1 MFRNLSLDADTGH
14 IRWTAG
20 GRNGHRA
27 GTKDKY
33 GYRIIHVDGKQ
44 YYAHRIAWHL
54 FHGKWPEGSLDHIN
68 GDKDDNRL
76 VNLREACTREQS
88 RNKPMPSNNK
98 SGVVGVFRD
107 KPTGRWR
114 ACIGVDGDTV
124 YLGLFDDLSLAI
136 EARSAAEKK
145 YGFHANHGRA
155 QQ

>member
-1 MFRNLSLDADTGH
+1 MSKLSLDADTGH

-20 GRNGHRA
+20 CRNGHRA

-68 GDKDDNRL
+68 GDKDDNRPS
-76 VNLREACTREQS
+76 NLREADAAEQM
-88 RNKPMPSNNK
+88 RNMPMPTRNT
-98 SGVVGVFRD
+98 SGVHGVTWH
-107 KPTGRWR
+107 KQTGKWQAGIAVNRKFK
-114 ACIGVDGDTV
+114 
-124 YLGLFDDLSLAI
+124 YLGLFDDLDEAAA
-136 EARSAAEKK
+136 ARSAAEKK